1 MTASVRRVLWAA
13 AAVIAVAFLVVG
25 STRTA
30 EPRTQQDRI
39 DAISKRL
46 ACPTC
51 QGESIY
57 VSRAPAAE
65 SVRAE
70 IARQVASAQRSD
82 DEIIAYIEDRFGS
95 SVLLVPRSDGL
106 DALIWVLPVT
116 IGILGIG
123 GLWLLFVRWK
133 RQQSTEATSQPKA
146 SRRRSVIVVGVVVVA
161 IGAGWFVANSAGQRL
176 PGQSVSG
183 GIEDSTASLLSQAR
197 QLNFSD
203 PEQSIELYS
212 QVLEINPD
220 NVEALTYRSWL
231 VALVAREATDD
242 VKLIAVATSLEGL
255 QRAIEID
262 PQYADAHCFM
272 GIVKFRFAGDAQ
284 GAREALD
291 VCEANNPPAEVA
303 GFVDS
308 IRAEVDAA
316 LGE

>member
-1 MTASVRRVLWAA
+1 VTTSIRRLLWAL

-25 STRTA
+25 STRTG

-70 IARQVASAQRSD
+70 IARQVASAQRTD
-82 DEIIAYIEDRFGS
+82 DEIIAYIENRFGS

-106 DALIWVLPVT
+106 DALIWILPVSL
-116 IGILGIG
+116 GILGVG
-123 GLWLLFVRWK
+123 GLCLLFVRW
-133 RQQSTEATSQPKA
+133 RREQSMTESPRPTA
-146 SRRRSVIVVGVVVVA
+146 RRRVIIVGVVVVA

-176 PGQSVSG
+176 PGQSASG

-203 PEQSIELYS
+203 PQQSIELYTK
-212 QVLEINPD
+212 VLELNPD
-220 NVEALTYRSWL
+220 NVEALTYRAWL
-231 VALVAREATDD
+231 IALVARDAADD
-242 VKLIAVATSLEGL
+242 VKLVAVATALEGL
-255 QRAIEID
+255 QQATEID
-262 PQYADAHCFM
+262 PQYPDAHCFM

-284 GAREALD
+284 GAKQALD
-291 VCEANNPPAEVA
+291 LCEASNPPAEVA

-308 IRAEVDAA
+308 IRTEVDAA

>member
-1 MTASVRRVLWAA
+1 MTKSARRILWVV
-13 AAVIAVAFLVVG
+13 AAVVAVVFLVVG
-25 STRTA
+25 STRTSG
-30 EPRTQQDRI
+30 PRTQQDRI

-70 IARQVASAQRSD
+70 IARQVSSAQRTD

-106 DALIWVLPVT
+106 DAVIWILPVT
-116 IGILGIG
+116 LGILGVA
-123 GLWLLFVRWK
+123 GLGFLFVRW
-133 RQQSTEATSQPKA
+133 RREQASTDSSPP
-146 SRRRSVIVVGVVVVA
+146 SRRRVIVVAGLVVLAVGV
-161 IGAGWFVANSAGQRL
+161 GWFVANSAGQRL
-176 PGQSVSG
+176 PGQSSSG

-203 PEQSIELYS
+203 PQQSIELYS
-212 QVLEINPD
+212 QVLELNPD

-231 VALVAREATDD
+231 VALVARDAADD
-242 VKLIAVATSLEGL
+242 VKLLAVATSLEGL

-262 PQYADAHCFM
+262 PGYADAHCFM

-284 GAREALD
+284 GARDALD

>member
-1 MTASVRRVLWAA
+1 MTKSARRILWVV
-13 AAVIAVAFLVVG
+13 AAVVAVVFLVVG
-25 STRTA
+25 STRTSG
-30 EPRTQQDRI
+30 PRTQQDRI

-70 IARQVASAQRSD
+70 IARQVSSAQRTD

-106 DALIWVLPVT
+106 DAVIWILPVT
-116 IGILGIG
+116 LGILGVA
-123 GLWLLFVRWK
+123 GLGFLFVRW
-133 RQQSTEATSQPKA
+133 RREQVSTDTSPP
-146 SRRRSVIVVGVVVVA
+146 SRRRVVVVA
-161 IGAGWFVANSAGQRL
+161 GLVIVAVGVGWFVANSAGQRL
-176 PGQSVSG
+176 PGQSSSG

-203 PEQSIELYS
+203 PQQSIELYS
-212 QVLEINPD
+212 QVLELNPD

-231 VALVAREATDD
+231 VALVAREAADD
-242 VKLIAVATSLEGL
+242 VKLLAVATSLEGL

-262 PQYADAHCFM
+262 PRYADAHCFM

-284 GAREALD
+284 GARDALD
-291 VCEANNPPAEVA
+291 VCEANDPPAEVA

>member
-1 MTASVRRVLWAA
+1 ML
-13 AAVIAVAFLVVG
+13 F
-25 STRTA
+25 
-30 EPRTQQDRI
+30 
-39 DAISKRL
+39 
-46 ACPTC
+46 
-51 QGESIY
+51 
-57 VSRAPAAE
+57 
-65 SVRAE
+65 
-70 IARQVASAQRSD
+70 RS
-82 DEIIAYIEDRFGS
+82 
-95 SVLLVPRSDGL
+95 
-106 DALIWVLPVT
+106 
-116 IGILGIG
+116 
-123 GLWLLFVRWK
+123 
-133 RQQSTEATSQPKA
+133 
-146 SRRRSVIVVGVVVVA
+146 
-161 IGAGWFVANSAGQRL
+161 SAGQRL

>member
-1 MTASVRRVLWAA
+1 MTKSARRILWVV
-13 AAVIAVAFLVVG
+13 AAVVAVVFLVVG
-25 STRTA
+25 STRTSG
-30 EPRTQQDRI
+30 PRTQQDRI

-70 IARQVASAQRSD
+70 IARQVSSAQRTD
-82 DEIIAYIEDRFGS
+82 DKIIAYIEDRFGS

-106 DALIWVLPVT
+106 DAVIWILPVT
-116 IGILGIG
+116 LGILGVA
-123 GLWLLFVRWK
+123 GLGFLFVRW
-133 RQQSTEATSQPKA
+133 RREQVSTDTSPP
-146 SRRRSVIVVGVVVVA
+146 SRRRVVVVA
-161 IGAGWFVANSAGQRL
+161 GLVIVAVGVGWFVANSAGQRL
-176 PGQSVSG
+176 PGQSSSG

-203 PEQSIELYS
+203 PQQSIELYS
-212 QVLEINPD
+212 QVLELNPD

-231 VALVAREATDD
+231 VALVAREAADD
-242 VKLIAVATSLEGL
+242 VKLLAVATSLEGL

-262 PQYADAHCFM
+262 PRYADAHCFM

-284 GAREALD
+284 GARDALD
-291 VCEANNPPAEVA
+291 VCEANDPPAEVA

>member
-1 MTASVRRVLWAA
+1 MTKSTRRILWVV
-13 AAVIAVAFLVVG
+13 AAVVAVVFLIVG
-25 STRTA
+25 STRTSG
-30 EPRTQQDRI
+30 PRTQQDRI

-70 IARQVASAQRSD
+70 IARQVASAQRTD
-82 DEIIAYIEDRFGS
+82 DEIIGYIEDRFGS

-106 DALIWVLPVT
+106 DALIWILPVT
-116 IGILGIG
+116 LGILGVA
-123 GLWLLFVRWK
+123 GLGFLFVRW
-133 RQQSTEATSQPKA
+133 RRTQETTESSPA
-146 SRRRSVIVVGVVVVA
+146 SRRKVFVVAGLVVVA
-161 IGAGWFVANSAGQRL
+161 VGVGWFVANSAGQRL
-176 PGQSVSG
+176 PGQSSTG

-203 PEQSIELYS
+203 PQQSIELYS
-212 QVLEINPD
+212 QVLKLNPD

-231 VALVAREATDD
+231 VALVARDAADD

-255 QRAIEID
+255 QRAVEID
-262 PQYADAHCFM
+262 PNYPDAHCFM

-284 GAREALD
+284 GAKEALD
-291 VCEANNPPAEVA
+291 LCEASNPPAEVA

>member
-1 MTASVRRVLWAA
+1 MTTSIRRLLWAL

-25 STRTA
+25 STRTG
-30 EPRTQQDRI
+30 ELRTQQDRI

-70 IARQVASAQRSD
+70 IARQVASAQRTD
-82 DEIIAYIEDRFGS
+82 DEIIAYIENRFGS

-106 DALIWVLPVT
+106 DALIWILPVSL
-116 IGILGIG
+116 GILGVG
-123 GLWLLFVRWK
+123 GLGLLFVRW
-133 RQQSTEATSQPKA
+133 RREQSMTESPRPTA
-146 SRRRSVIVVGVVVVA
+146 RRRVIIVGVVVVA

-176 PGQSVSG
+176 PGQSASG

-203 PEQSIELYS
+203 PQQSIELYTK
-212 QVLEINPD
+212 VLELNPD
-220 NVEALTYRSWL
+220 NVEALTYRAWL
-231 VALVAREATDD
+231 IALVARDAADD
-242 VKLIAVATSLEGL
+242 VKLVAVATALEGL
-255 QRAIEID
+255 QRATEID
-262 PQYADAHCFM
+262 PQYPDAHCFT

-284 GAREALD
+284 GAKQALD
-291 VCEANNPPAEVA
+291 LCEASNPPAEVA

-308 IRAEVDAA
+308 IRTEVDAA

>member
-1 MTASVRRVLWAA
+1 V
-13 AAVIAVAFLVVG
+13 FLVVG
-25 STRTA
+25 STRTSG
-30 EPRTQQDRI
+30 PRTQQDRI

-70 IARQVASAQRSD
+70 IARQVSSAQRTD

-106 DALIWVLPVT
+106 DAVIWILPVT
-116 IGILGIG
+116 LGILGVA
-123 GLWLLFVRWK
+123 GLGFLFVRW
-133 RQQSTEATSQPKA
+133 RREQVSTDTSPP
-146 SRRRSVIVVGVVVVA
+146 SRRRVVVVA
-161 IGAGWFVANSAGQRL
+161 GLVIVAVGVGWFVANSAGQRL
-176 PGQSVSG
+176 PGQSSSG

-203 PEQSIELYS
+203 PQQSIELYS
-212 QVLEINPD
+212 QVLELNPD

-231 VALVAREATDD
+231 VALVAREAADD
-242 VKLIAVATSLEGL
+242 VKLLAVATSLEGL

-262 PQYADAHCFM
+262 PRYADAHCFM

-284 GAREALD
+284 GARDALD
-291 VCEANNPPAEVA
+291 VCEANDPPAEVA

>member
-1 MTASVRRVLWAA
+1 MTTSIRRLLWAL
-13 AAVIAVAFLVVG
+13 AAVITVAFLVVG
-25 STRTA
+25 STRTG

-70 IARQVASAQRSD
+70 IARQVASAQRTD
-82 DEIIAYIEDRFGS
+82 DEIIAYIENRFGS

-106 DALIWVLPVT
+106 DALIWILPVSL
-116 IGILGIG
+116 GILGVG
-123 GLWLLFVRWK
+123 GLGLLFVRW
-133 RQQSTEATSQPKA
+133 RREQSMTESPRPTA
-146 SRRRSVIVVGVVVVA
+146 RRRVIIVGVVVVA

-176 PGQSVSG
+176 PGQSASG

-203 PEQSIELYS
+203 PQQSIELYTK
-212 QVLEINPD
+212 VLELNPD
-220 NVEALTYRSWL
+220 NVEALTYRAWL
-231 VALVAREATDD
+231 IALVARDAADD
-242 VKLIAVATSLEGL
+242 VKLVAVATALEGL
-255 QRAIEID
+255 QQATEID
-262 PQYADAHCFM
+262 PQYPDAHCFM

-284 GAREALD
+284 GAKQALD
-291 VCEANNPPAEVA
+291 LCEASNPPAEVA

-308 IRAEVDAA
+308 IRTEVDAA

>member
-1 MTASVRRVLWAA
+1 MTTSIRRLLWAL

-25 STRTA
+25 STRTG

-70 IARQVASAQRSD
+70 IARQVASAQRTD
-82 DEIIAYIEDRFGS
+82 DEIISYIENRFGS

-106 DALIWVLPVT
+106 DALIWILPVSL
-116 IGILGIG
+116 GILGVG
-123 GLWLLFVRWK
+123 GLGLLFVRW
-133 RQQSTEATSQPKA
+133 RREQSMTESPRPTA
-146 SRRRSVIVVGVVVVA
+146 RRRVIIVGVVIVA

-176 PGQSVSG
+176 PGQSASG

-203 PEQSIELYS
+203 PQQSIELYTK
-212 QVLEINPD
+212 VLELNPD
-220 NVEALTYRSWL
+220 NVEALTYRAWL
-231 VALVAREATDD
+231 IALVARDAADD
-242 VKLIAVATSLEGL
+242 VKLVAVATALEGL
-255 QRAIEID
+255 QRATEID
-262 PQYADAHCFM
+262 PQYPDAHCFM

-284 GAREALD
+284 GAKQALD
-291 VCEANNPPAEVA
+291 LCEASNPPAEVA

-308 IRAEVDAA
+308 IRTEVDAA

>member
-1 MTASVRRVLWAA
+1 MTTSIRRLLWAL
-13 AAVIAVAFLVVG
+13 AAVFAVAFLVVG
-25 STRTA
+25 STRTG

-51 QGESIY
+51 QGESVY

-70 IARQVASAQRSD
+70 IARQVASAQRTD
-82 DEIIAYIEDRFGS
+82 DEIISYIENRFGS

-106 DALIWVLPVT
+106 DALIWILPVSL
-116 IGILGIG
+116 GILGVG
-123 GLWLLFVRWK
+123 GLGLLFVRW
-133 RQQSTEATSQPKA
+133 RREQSMTESPRPTA
-146 SRRRSVIVVGVVVVA
+146 RRRVIIVGVVVVA

-176 PGQSVSG
+176 PGQSASG

-203 PEQSIELYS
+203 PQQSIELYTK
-212 QVLEINPD
+212 VLELNPD
-220 NVEALTYRSWL
+220 NVEALTYRAWL
-231 VALVAREATDD
+231 IALVARDAADD
-242 VKLIAVATSLEGL
+242 VKLVAVATALEGL
-255 QRAIEID
+255 QRATEID
-262 PQYADAHCFM
+262 PQYPDAHCFM

-284 GAREALD
+284 GAKQALD
-291 VCEANNPPAEVA
+291 LCEASNPPAEVA

-308 IRAEVDAA
+308 IRTEVDAA

>member
-1 MTASVRRVLWAA
+1 MTASIRRALWLA

-70 IARQVASAQRSD
+70 IARQVASAQRTD
-82 DEIIAYIEDRFGS
+82 DEIIAYIENRFGS

-106 DALIWVLPVT
+106 DALIWILPVSFA
-116 IGILGIG
+116 ILGVG
-123 GLWLLFVRWK
+123 GLGLLFVRWN
-133 RQQSTEATSQPKA
+133 RERASSESRPA
-146 SRRRSVIVVGVVVVA
+146 SRRRGIVVATVVVVA
-161 IGAGWFVANSAGQRL
+161 VGAGWFVANSAGQRL
-176 PGQSVSG
+176 PGQSSSG

-203 PEQSIELYS
+203 PQQSIELYT
-212 QVLEINPD
+212 QVLELNPD
-220 NVEALTYRSWL
+220 NVEALTYRAWL
-231 VALVAREATDD
+231 IALVARDAADD
-242 VKLIAVATSLEGL
+242 VKLLAVATSLDGL
-255 QRAIEID
+255 TRATEID
-262 PQYADAHCFM
+262 PQYPDAHCFM

-284 GAREALD
+284 GARDALD
-291 VCEANNPPAEVA
+291 LCEASNPPAEVA

-316 LGE
+316 LGQ

>member
-1 MTASVRRVLWAA
+1 VTKSARRILWVV
-13 AAVIAVAFLVVG
+13 AAVVAVVFLIVG
-25 STRTA
+25 STRTSG
-30 EPRTQQDRI
+30 PRTQQDRI

-70 IARQVASAQRSD
+70 IARQVSSAQRTD

-106 DALIWVLPVT
+106 DAVIWILPVT
-116 IGILGIG
+116 LGILGVA
-123 GLWLLFVRWK
+123 GLGFLFVRW
-133 RQQSTEATSQPKA
+133 RREQVSTDTSPT
-146 SRRRSVIVVGVVVVA
+146 SRRRVVVVA
-161 IGAGWFVANSAGQRL
+161 GLVIVAVGVGWFVANSAGQRL
-176 PGQSVSG
+176 PGQSSSG

-203 PEQSIELYS
+203 PQQSIELYS
-212 QVLEINPD
+212 QVLELNPD

-231 VALVAREATDD
+231 VALVAREAADD
-242 VKLIAVATSLEGL
+242 VKLLAVVTSLEGL

-262 PQYADAHCFM
+262 PRYADAHCFM

-284 GAREALD
+284 GARDALD
-291 VCEANNPPAEVA
+291 VCEANDPPAEVA

>member
-1 MTASVRRVLWAA
+1 MTKSARRILWVV
-13 AAVIAVAFLVVG
+13 AAVVAVVFLVVG
-25 STRTA
+25 STRTSG
-30 EPRTQQDRI
+30 PRTQQDRI

-57 VSRAPAAE
+57 VSRASAAE

-70 IARQVASAQRSD
+70 IARQVSSAQRTD

-106 DALIWVLPVT
+106 DAVIWILPVT
-116 IGILGIG
+116 LGILGVA
-123 GLWLLFVRWK
+123 GLGFLFVRW
-133 RQQSTEATSQPKA
+133 RREQVSTDTSSP
-146 SRRRSVIVVGVVVVA
+146 SRRRVVVVA
-161 IGAGWFVANSAGQRL
+161 GLVIVAVGVGWFVANSAGQRL
-176 PGQSVSG
+176 PGQSSSG

-203 PEQSIELYS
+203 PQQSIELYS
-212 QVLEINPD
+212 QVLELNPD

-231 VALVAREATDD
+231 VALVAREAADD
-242 VKLIAVATSLEGL
+242 VKLLAVATSLEGL

-262 PQYADAHCFM
+262 PRYADAHCFM

-284 GAREALD
+284 GARDALD
-291 VCEANNPPAEVA
+291 VCEANDPPAEVA

>member
-1 MTASVRRVLWAA
+1 V
-13 AAVIAVAFLVVG
+13 AVVFLVVG
-25 STRTA
+25 STRTSG
-30 EPRTQQDRI
+30 PRTQQDRI

-70 IARQVASAQRSD
+70 IARQVSSAQRTD

-106 DALIWVLPVT
+106 DAVIWILPVT
-116 IGILGIG
+116 LGILGVA
-123 GLWLLFVRWK
+123 GLGFLFVRW
-133 RQQSTEATSQPKA
+133 RREQVSTDTSPP
-146 SRRRSVIVVGVVVVA
+146 SRRRVVVVA
-161 IGAGWFVANSAGQRL
+161 GLVVVAVGVGWFVANSAGQRL
-176 PGQSVSG
+176 PGQSSSG

-203 PEQSIELYS
+203 PQQSIELYS
-212 QVLEINPD
+212 QVLELNPD

-231 VALVAREATDD
+231 VALVAREAADD
-242 VKLIAVATSLEGL
+242 VKLLAVATSLEGL

-262 PQYADAHCFM
+262 PNYADAHCFM

-284 GAREALD
+284 GARDALD
-291 VCEANNPPAEVA
+291 VCEANDPPAEVA

>member
-1 MTASVRRVLWAA
+1 VTTSIRKLLWAL

-25 STRTA
+25 STRTG

-70 IARQVASAQRSD
+70 IARQVASAQRTD
-82 DEIIAYIEDRFGS
+82 DEIISYIENRFGS

-106 DALIWVLPVT
+106 DALIWILPVSL
-116 IGILGIG
+116 GILGVG
-123 GLWLLFVRWK
+123 GLGLLFVRW
-133 RQQSTEATSQPKA
+133 RREQSMTESPRPTA
-146 SRRRSVIVVGVVVVA
+146 RRRVIIVGVVVVA

-176 PGQSVSG
+176 PGQSASG

-203 PEQSIELYS
+203 PQQSIELYTK
-212 QVLEINPD
+212 VLELNPD
-220 NVEALTYRSWL
+220 NVEALTYRAWL
-231 VALVAREATDD
+231 IALVARDAADD
-242 VKLIAVATSLEGL
+242 VKLVAVATALEGL
-255 QRAIEID
+255 QQATEID
-262 PQYADAHCFM
+262 PQYPDAHCFM

-284 GAREALD
+284 GAKQALD
-291 VCEANNPPAEVA
+291 LCEASNPPAEVA

-308 IRAEVDAA
+308 IRTEVDAA

>member
-1 MTASVRRVLWAA
+1 MTTSIRRLLWAL

-25 STRTA
+25 STRTG

-70 IARQVASAQRSD
+70 IARQVASAQRTD
-82 DEIIAYIEDRFGS
+82 DEIISYIENRFGS

-106 DALIWVLPVT
+106 DALIWILPVSL
-116 IGILGIG
+116 GILGVG
-123 GLWLLFVRWK
+123 GLGLLFVRW
-133 RQQSTEATSQPKA
+133 RREQSMTESPRPTA
-146 SRRRSVIVVGVVVVA
+146 RRRVIIVGVVVVA

-176 PGQSVSG
+176 PGQSASG

-203 PEQSIELYS
+203 PQQSIELYTK
-212 QVLEINPD
+212 VLELNPD
-220 NVEALTYRSWL
+220 NVEALTYRAWL
-231 VALVAREATDD
+231 IALVARDAADD
-242 VKLIAVATSLEGL
+242 VKLVAVATALEGL
-255 QRAIEID
+255 QRATEID
-262 PQYADAHCFM
+262 PQYPDAHCFM

-284 GAREALD
+284 GAKQALD
-291 VCEANNPPAEVA
+291 LCEASNPPAEVA

-308 IRAEVDAA
+308 IRTEVDAA

>member
-1 MTASVRRVLWAA
+1 MTKSLRRVLWLA
-13 AAVIAVAFLVVG
+13 AAVIAVVFLVVG
-25 STRTA
+25 STRTG

-70 IARQVASAQRSD
+70 IARQVASAQRTD
-82 DEIIAYIEDRFGS
+82 DEIIAYIENRFGS

-106 DALIWVLPVT
+106 DALIWILPVT
-116 IGILGIG
+116 FGILGVG
-123 GLWLLFVRWK
+123 GLGLLFVRWRRDK
-133 RQQSTEATSQPKA
+133 ATVDSSPAKS
-146 SRRRSVIVVGVVVVA
+146 SRRAVIVVGVVVVA
-161 IGAGWFVANSAGQRL
+161 VGAGWFVANSAGQRL
-176 PGQSVSG
+176 PGQSSSG

-203 PEQSIELYS
+203 PQQSIELYTK
-212 QVLEINPD
+212 VLELNPD

-231 VALVAREATDD
+231 VALVARDAADD
-242 VKLIAVATSLEGL
+242 VKLIAVATALEGL
-255 QRAIEID
+255 DRATKID
-262 PQYADAHCFM
+262 PQYPDAHCFM

-284 GAREALD
+284 GAKAALD
-291 VCEANNPPAEVA
+291 LCEASNPPAEVS

-316 LGE
+316 LGQ

>member
-1 MTASVRRVLWAA
+1 MTTSIRRLLWAL

-25 STRTA
+25 STRTG

-70 IARQVASAQRSD
+70 IARQVASAQRTD
-82 DEIIAYIEDRFGS
+82 DEIISYIENRFGS

-106 DALIWVLPVT
+106 DALIWILPVSL
-116 IGILGIG
+116 GILGVG
-123 GLWLLFVRWK
+123 GLSLLFVRW
-133 RQQSTEATSQPKA
+133 RREQSMTESPRPTA
-146 SRRRSVIVVGVVVVA
+146 RRRVIIVGVVVVA

-176 PGQSVSG
+176 PGQSASG

-203 PEQSIELYS
+203 PQQSIELYTK
-212 QVLEINPD
+212 VLELNPD
-220 NVEALTYRSWL
+220 NVEALTYRAWL
-231 VALVAREATDD
+231 IALVARDAADD
-242 VKLIAVATSLEGL
+242 VKLVAVATALEGL
-255 QRAIEID
+255 QRATEID
-262 PQYADAHCFM
+262 PQYPDAHCFM

-284 GAREALD
+284 GAKQALD
-291 VCEANNPPAEVA
+291 LCEASNPPAEVA

-308 IRAEVDAA
+308 IRTEVDAA

>member
-1 MTASVRRVLWAA
+1 VTKSARRILWVV
-13 AAVIAVAFLVVG
+13 AAVVAVVFLVVG
-25 STRTA
+25 STRTSG
-30 EPRTQQDRI
+30 PRTQQDRI

-70 IARQVASAQRSD
+70 IARQVSSAQRTD

-106 DALIWVLPVT
+106 DAVIWILPVT
-116 IGILGIG
+116 LGILGVA
-123 GLWLLFVRWK
+123 GLGFLFVRW
-133 RQQSTEATSQPKA
+133 RREQVSTDTSPT
-146 SRRRSVIVVGVVVVA
+146 SRRRVVVVA
-161 IGAGWFVANSAGQRL
+161 GLVIVAVGVGWFVANSAGQRL
-176 PGQSVSG
+176 PGQSSSG

-203 PEQSIELYS
+203 PQQSIELYS
-212 QVLEINPD
+212 QVLELNPD

-231 VALVAREATDD
+231 VALVAREAADD
-242 VKLIAVATSLEGL
+242 VKLLAVVTSLEGL

-262 PQYADAHCFM
+262 PRYADAHCFM

-284 GAREALD
+284 GARDALD
-291 VCEANNPPAEVA
+291 VCEANDPPAEVA

>member
-1 MTASVRRVLWAA
+1 MTKSARRILWVV
-13 AAVIAVAFLVVG
+13 AAVVAVVFLVVG
-25 STRTA
+25 STRTSG
-30 EPRTQQDRI
+30 PRTQQDRI

-70 IARQVASAQRSD
+70 IARQVSSAQRTD

-106 DALIWVLPVT
+106 DAVIWILPVT
-116 IGILGIG
+116 LGILGVA
-123 GLWLLFVRWK
+123 GLGFLFVRW
-133 RQQSTEATSQPKA
+133 RREQASTDSSPP
-146 SRRRSVIVVGVVVVA
+146 SRRRVIVVAGLVVVA
-161 IGAGWFVANSAGQRL
+161 VGVGWFVANSAGQRL
-176 PGQSVSG
+176 PGQSSSG

-203 PEQSIELYS
+203 PQQSIELYS
-212 QVLEINPD
+212 QVLELNPD

-231 VALVAREATDD
+231 VALVAREAADD
-242 VKLIAVATSLEGL
+242 VKLLAVATSLEGL

-262 PQYADAHCFM
+262 PGYADAHCFM

-284 GAREALD
+284 GARDALD

>member
-1 MTASVRRVLWAA
+1 MTTSIRRLLWAL

-25 STRTA
+25 STRTG

-70 IARQVASAQRSD
+70 IARQVASAQRTD
-82 DEIIAYIEDRFGS
+82 DEIIAYIENRFGS

-106 DALIWVLPVT
+106 DALIWILPVSL
-116 IGILGIG
+116 GILGVG
-123 GLWLLFVRWK
+123 GLGLLFVRW
-133 RQQSTEATSQPKA
+133 RREQSTTESPRPTA
-146 SRRRSVIVVGVVVVA
+146 RRRVIIVGVVVVA

-176 PGQSVSG
+176 PGQSASG

-203 PEQSIELYS
+203 PQKSVELYS
-212 QVLEINPD
+212 EVLEVNPD
-220 NVEALTYRSWL
+220 NVEALTYRAWL
-231 VALVAREATDD
+231 IMLSARQFDESLRKQAYASTVA
-242 VKLIAVATSLEGL
+242 SLG
-255 QRAIEID
+255 RAIEID
-262 PQYADAHCFM
+262 PAYPDAMCFL
-272 GIVKFRFAGDAQ
+272 GIVVFRDGGDA
-284 GAREALD
+284 ASSREFLD
-291 VCEANNPPAEVA
+291 RCIERNPPAEVR
-303 GFVDS
+303 GLVDS
-308 IRAEVDAA
+308 LRKEVAEA
-316 LGE
+316 LGD

>member
-1 MTASVRRVLWAA
+1 MTKSARRVLWVV
-13 AAVIAVAFLVVG
+13 AAVVAVVFLVVG
-25 STRTA
+25 STRTSG
-30 EPRTQQDRI
+30 PRTQQDRI

-51 QGESIY
+51 QGESIF

-65 SVRAE
+65 AVRAE
-70 IARQVASAQRSD
+70 IARQVSSAQRTD

-106 DALIWVLPVT
+106 DAVIWILPVT
-116 IGILGIG
+116 LGILGIA
-123 GLWLLFVRWK
+123 GLGFLFVRW
-133 RQQSTEATSQPKA
+133 RRDQVSTESSPP
-146 SRRRSVIVVGVVVVA
+146 SRRRIIVISGLVVVA
-161 IGAGWFVANSAGQRL
+161 VGVGWFVANSAGQRL
-176 PGQSVSG
+176 PGQSSSG

-203 PEQSIELYS
+203 PQQSIELYS
-212 QVLEINPD
+212 QVLELNPD

-231 VALVAREATDD
+231 VALVAREAADD
-242 VKLIAVATSLEGL
+242 VKLLAVATSLEGL

-262 PQYADAHCFM
+262 PKYADAHCFM

-284 GAREALD
+284 GARDALD
-291 VCEANNPPAEVA
+291 VCEANDPPAEVA

>member
-1 MTASVRRVLWAA
+1 MVTTSIRRLLWAL

-25 STRTA
+25 STRTG

-70 IARQVASAQRSD
+70 IARQVASAQRTD
-82 DEIIAYIEDRFGS
+82 DEIISYIENRFGS

-106 DALIWVLPVT
+106 DALIWILPVSL
-116 IGILGIG
+116 GILGVG
-123 GLWLLFVRWK
+123 GLGLLFVRW
-133 RQQSTEATSQPKA
+133 RREQSMTESPRPTA
-146 SRRRSVIVVGVVVVA
+146 RRRVIIVGVVVVA

-176 PGQSVSG
+176 PGQSASG

-203 PEQSIELYS
+203 PQQSIELYTK
-212 QVLEINPD
+212 VLELNPD
-220 NVEALTYRSWL
+220 NVEAL
-231 VALVAREATDD
+231 
-242 VKLIAVATSLEGL
+242 
-255 QRAIEID
+255 
-262 PQYADAHCFM
+262 
-272 GIVKFRFAGDAQ
+272 
-284 GAREALD
+284 
-291 VCEANNPPAEVA
+291 
-303 GFVDS
+303 
-308 IRAEVDAA
+308 
-316 LGE
+316 

>member
-1 MTASVRRVLWAA
+1 VTTSIRRLLWAL

-25 STRTA
+25 STRTG
-30 EPRTQQDRI
+30 ELRTQQDRI

-51 QGESIY
+51 QGESVY

-70 IARQVASAQRSD
+70 IARQVASAQRTD
-82 DEIIAYIEDRFGS
+82 DEIISYIENRFGS

-106 DALIWVLPVT
+106 DALIWILPVSL
-116 IGILGIG
+116 GILGVG
-123 GLWLLFVRWK
+123 GLGLLFVRW
-133 RQQSTEATSQPKA
+133 RREQSMTESPRPTA
-146 SRRRSVIVVGVVVVA
+146 RRRVIIVGVVVVA

-176 PGQSVSG
+176 PGQSASG

-203 PEQSIELYS
+203 PQQSIELYTK
-212 QVLEINPD
+212 VLELNPD
-220 NVEALTYRSWL
+220 NVEALTYRAWL
-231 VALVAREATDD
+231 IALVARDAADD
-242 VKLIAVATSLEGL
+242 VKLVAVATALEGL
-255 QRAIEID
+255 QQATEID
-262 PQYADAHCFM
+262 PQYPDAHCFM

-284 GAREALD
+284 GAKQALD
-291 VCEANNPPAEVA
+291 LCEASNPPAEVA

-308 IRAEVDAA
+308 IRTEVDAA

>member
-1 MTASVRRVLWAA
+1 MTTSIRRLLWAL

-25 STRTA
+25 STRTG
-30 EPRTQQDRI
+30 ELRTQQDRI

-51 QGESIY
+51 QGESVY

-70 IARQVASAQRSD
+70 IARQVASAQRTD
-82 DEIIAYIEDRFGS
+82 DEIISYIENRFGS

-106 DALIWVLPVT
+106 DALIWILPVSL
-116 IGILGIG
+116 GILGVG
-123 GLWLLFVRWK
+123 GLGLLFVRW
-133 RQQSTEATSQPKA
+133 RREQSMTESPRPTA
-146 SRRRSVIVVGVVVVA
+146 RRRVIIVGVVVVA

-176 PGQSVSG
+176 PGQSASG

-203 PEQSIELYS
+203 PQQSIELYTK
-212 QVLEINPD
+212 VLELNPD
-220 NVEALTYRSWL
+220 NVEALTYRAWL
-231 VALVAREATDD
+231 IALVARDAADD
-242 VKLIAVATSLEGL
+242 VKLVAVATALEGL
-255 QRAIEID
+255 QQATEID
-262 PQYADAHCFM
+262 PQYPDAHCFM

-284 GAREALD
+284 GAKQALD
-291 VCEANNPPAEVA
+291 LCEASNPPAEVA

-308 IRAEVDAA
+308 IRTEVDAA

>member
-1 MTASVRRVLWAA
+1 MTTSIRRLLWAL

-25 STRTA
+25 STRTG

-70 IARQVASAQRSD
+70 IARQVASAQRTD
-82 DEIIAYIEDRFGS
+82 DEIIAYIENRFGS

-106 DALIWVLPVT
+106 DALIWILPVSL
-116 IGILGIG
+116 GILGVG
-123 GLWLLFVRWK
+123 GLCLLFVRW
-133 RQQSTEATSQPKA
+133 RREQSMTESPRPTA
-146 SRRRSVIVVGVVVVA
+146 RRRVIIVGVVVVA

-176 PGQSVSG
+176 PGQSASG

-203 PEQSIELYS
+203 PQQSIELYTK
-212 QVLEINPD
+212 VLELNPD
-220 NVEALTYRSWL
+220 NVEALTYRAWL
-231 VALVAREATDD
+231 IALVARDAADD
-242 VKLIAVATSLEGL
+242 VKLVAVATALEGL
-255 QRAIEID
+255 QQATEFD
-262 PQYADAHCFM
+262 PQYPDAHCFM

-284 GAREALD
+284 GAKQALD
-291 VCEANNPPAEVA
+291 LCEASNPPAEVA

-308 IRAEVDAA
+308 IRTEVDAA

>member
-1 MTASVRRVLWAA
+1 MTTSIRRLLWAL

-25 STRTA
+25 STRTG

-70 IARQVASAQRSD
+70 IARQVASAQRTD
-82 DEIIAYIEDRFGS
+82 DEIIAYIENRFGS

-106 DALIWVLPVT
+106 DALIWILPVSL
-116 IGILGIG
+116 GILGVG
-123 GLWLLFVRWK
+123 GLGLLFVRW
-133 RQQSTEATSQPKA
+133 RREQSMTESPRPTA
-146 SRRRSVIVVGVVVVA
+146 RRRVIIVGVVVVA

-176 PGQSVSG
+176 PGQSASG

-203 PEQSIELYS
+203 PQQSIELYTK
-212 QVLEINPD
+212 VLELNPD
-220 NVEALTYRSWL
+220 NVEALTYRAWL
-231 VALVAREATDD
+231 IALVARDAADD
-242 VKLIAVATSLEGL
+242 VKLVAVATALEGL
-255 QRAIEID
+255 QQATEID
-262 PQYADAHCFM
+262 PQYPDAHCFM

-284 GAREALD
+284 GAKQALD
-291 VCEANNPPAEVA
+291 LCEASNPPAEVA

-308 IRAEVDAA
+308 IRTEVDAA

>member
-1 MTASVRRVLWAA
+1 MSIRRLLWTL

-25 STRTA
+25 STRTG

-70 IARQVASAQRSD
+70 IARQVASAQRTD
-82 DEIIAYIEDRFGS
+82 DEIISYIENRFGS

-106 DALIWVLPVT
+106 DALIWILPVSL
-116 IGILGIG
+116 GILGVG
-123 GLWLLFVRWK
+123 GLGLLFVRW
-133 RQQSTEATSQPKA
+133 RREQSMTESPRPTA
-146 SRRRSVIVVGVVVVA
+146 RRRVIIVGVVVVA

-176 PGQSVSG
+176 PGQSASG

-203 PEQSIELYS
+203 PQQSIELYTK
-212 QVLEINPD
+212 VLELNPD
-220 NVEALTYRSWL
+220 NVEALTYRAWL
-231 VALVAREATDD
+231 IALVARDASDD
-242 VKLIAVATSLEGL
+242 VKLIAVATALEGL
-255 QRAIEID
+255 QRATEID
-262 PQYADAHCFM
+262 PQYPDAHCFM

-284 GAREALD
+284 GAKQALD
-291 VCEANNPPAEVA
+291 LCEASNPPAEVA

-308 IRAEVDAA
+308 IRTEVDAA

>member
-1 MTASVRRVLWAA
+1 MTKSARRILWVV
-13 AAVIAVAFLVVG
+13 AAVVAVVFLVVG
-25 STRTA
+25 STRTSG
-30 EPRTQQDRI
+30 PRTQQDRI

-70 IARQVASAQRSD
+70 IARQVSSAQRTD

-106 DALIWVLPVT
+106 DAVIWILPVT
-116 IGILGIG
+116 LGILGVA
-123 GLWLLFVRWK
+123 GLGFLFVRW
-133 RQQSTEATSQPKA
+133 RREQVSTDTSPP
-146 SRRRSVIVVGVVVVA
+146 SRRRVVVVA
-161 IGAGWFVANSAGQRL
+161 GLVIVAVGVGWFAANSAGQRL
-176 PGQSVSG
+176 PGQSSSG

-203 PEQSIELYS
+203 PQQSIELYS
-212 QVLEINPD
+212 QVLELNPD

-231 VALVAREATDD
+231 VALVAREAADD
-242 VKLIAVATSLEGL
+242 VKLLAVATSLEGL

-262 PQYADAHCFM
+262 PRYADAHCFM

-284 GAREALD
+284 GARDALD
-291 VCEANNPPAEVA
+291 VCEANDPPAEVA